1 MCKRKNPVIIY
12 TYSYPVTYGQLG
24 HLVPYFLSK
33 HIILLIE
40 EQLQENIK
48 LSKTKLGTD
57 YSRIPKLKIKRKVV
71 P

>member
-24 HLVPYFLSK
+24 HLVPHFLSK

-48 LSKTKLGTD
+48 LSKTN